1 MKKINI
7 FSLASKNLRRKMG
20 RTLVLLLIVAMVTGT
35 LLGATIFMTGMKNAL
50 KIGTYRLGAD
60 ILVVPAKNEAE
71 AKTALLAGEPT
82 SFTMER
88 SVYEKVKQVDG
99 VKQASPQLFIQP
111 ASFSCCFSVESF
123 LVAFDPKTDFTVTP
137 WLEKNLDKP
146 LSDDEVIA
154 GREIPVV
161 EGTVVPFFGTPFT
174 VAATMAPTGMQFFDK
189 SIFMTMDAAYTM
201 AKNSKERAMQPL
213 TLDRS
218 KISAVL
224 VRVNEDI
231 APDRVAIR
239 IEHAVD
245 GVRAIASDQVVN
257 TVRRQLGGLLHGIL
271 VISGVLWILALLM
284 VGFAFC
290 MIVNER
296 RREIGLLRSM
306 GAKVRHVFNLIVL
319 EAVMISIGGGVLGIG
334 VASGLLFA
342 LKDRMVHSL
351 RLPYILPPPLILAEL
366 VGAALVL
373 AALTGL
379 LASLGPGAVAS
390 RMEPYEAI
398 RKGE

>member
-161 EGTVVPFFGTPFT
+161 DGPVVPVIGPPF
-174 VAATMAPTGMQFFDK
+174 
-189 SIFMTMDAAYTM
+189 
-201 AKNSKERAMQPL
+201 
-213 TLDRS
+213 
-218 KISAVL
+218 
-224 VRVNEDI
+224 
-231 APDRVAIR
+231 
-239 IEHAVD
+239 
-245 GVRAIASDQVVN
+245 
-257 TVRRQLGGLLHGIL
+257 
-271 VISGVLWILALLM
+271 
-284 VGFAFC
+284 
-290 MIVNER
+290 
-296 RREIGLLRSM
+296 
-306 GAKVRHVFNLIVL
+306 
-319 EAVMISIGGGVLGIG
+319 
-334 VASGLLFA
+334 
-342 LKDRMVHSL
+342 
-351 RLPYILPPPLILAEL
+351 
-366 VGAALVL
+366 
-373 AALTGL
+373 
-379 LASLGPGAVAS
+379 
-390 RMEPYEAI
+390 
-398 RKGE
+398 